1 MKDDDLITT
10 LIAVQDGQRVEPR
23 HSDITL
29 ISYGELNLADATRIR
44 RFQEAVRRE
53 LGIPLRVV
61 GGSPGCTKLE
71 FVIEIADPVER
82 DLAIKAILASEI
94 FRKEA
99 RSVEF
104 VRLVVREPYE
114 QQSLVT
120 GETEGFIDRMEAW
133 RRSRGA
139 DERGNTIII
148 APKAKEVHMSNDQ
161 YNVEQA
167 GAVGPGS
174 TAQNF
179 QQIWNNWQ
187 TSEANVDLA
196 LLAQDL
202 EKLRLEMKREGTSPE
217 QDVAT
222 GEVAGAQT
230 AAKNGDGGKV
240 LEKLAKAGKWALS
253 MAEKIGAGLAVAALK
268 KAIGL

>member
-1 MKDDDLITT
+1 MKEDDLITT
-10 LIAVQDGQRVEPR
+10 LAAVREGLRVEPP
-23 HSDITL
+23 HSDLTL
-29 ISYGELNLADATRIR
+29 ISYGKLNIADAARIR
-44 RFQEAVRRE
+44 RFQEAVQRE

-61 GGSPGCTKLE
+61 GGSPGCTKIE

-99 RSVEF
+99 RSVDF

-114 QQSLVT
+114 QQSLIT

-133 RRSRGA
+133 RRGRESDGK
-139 DERGNTIII
+139 GNTIII
-148 APKAKEVHMSNDQ
+148 APNAKEVSMSGDH
-161 YNVEQA
+161 YNVGQA
-167 GAVGPGS
+167 GAVGAGS
-174 TAQNF
+174 TAHNF

-187 TSEANVDLA
+187 TTGADVDLV

-202 EKLRLEMKREGTSPE
+202 EKLRQEMKREATSPE
-217 QDVAT
+217 QDEAT
-222 GEVAGAQT
+222 GEIAGAQT